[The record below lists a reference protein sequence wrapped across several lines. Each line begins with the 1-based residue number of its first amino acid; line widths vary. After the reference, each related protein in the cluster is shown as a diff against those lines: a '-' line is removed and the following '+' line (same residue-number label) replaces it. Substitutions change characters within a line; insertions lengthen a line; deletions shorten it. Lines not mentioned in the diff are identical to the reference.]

1 MAHSPS
7 VRRRV
12 ASMNELVERV
22 CIAVRRDLPPVQVS
36 TAQEWSRPLAVRVID
51 CVLSLNR
58 NYNYFVVPRLDRFT
72 ARYPDIESVRDLCSL
87 LDRAG
92 PPERFVADALDYRD
106 PNRAY
111 ILDAVAKYVLREVIR
126 SADAQ
131 SEPRVLAAW
140 AAAASPS
147 DHTQLHIHG
156 FALAGF
162 QYLRMLFG
170 ANTCKPDVHICNFV
184 EQVIGRRM
192 APAAVCS
199 LIEDVARA
207 EQLNARDLDIAI
219 WTHMSS
225 KGVVR
230 PKSQPAGSTWCANRS

>member
-1 MAHSPS
+1 MAHFPS

-12 ASMNELVERV
+12 AAMNELVERV
-22 CIAVRRDLPPVQVS
+22 RVAVRRDLPPVQVS
-36 TAQEWSRPLAVRVID
+36 TAQEWSRPLAIRVID

-72 ARYPDIESVRDLCSL
+72 ARYPDIVSVRDLCSL
-87 LDRAG
+87 LDSAG
-92 PPERFVADALDYRD
+92 PPERFVADALDYRHAD
-106 PNRAY
+106 RARV
-111 ILDAVAKYVLREVIR
+111 LDDVAKYVLREVIVD
-126 SADAQ
+126 ADAQ
-131 SEPRVLAAW
+131 SEKDVLREW

-147 DHTQLHIHG
+147 DHTKLNIRG

-170 ANTCKPDVHICNFV
+170 VGTSKPDIRICDFV
-184 EQVIGRRM
+184 EQAIGYRM
-192 APAAVCS
+192 APMAVCL

-219 WTHMSS
+219 WTHMNS
-225 KGVVR
+225 KGVFR
-230 PKSQPAGSTWCANRS
+230 PKRQSAANSSCAKRS

>member
-1 MAHSPS
+1 
-7 VRRRV
+7 
-12 ASMNELVERV
+12 MNELVARV
-22 CIAVRRDLPPVQVS
+22 SVAIRRDLPPVEVS

-58 NYNYFVVPRLDRFT
+58 NYNKFVVPRLDRFT
-72 ARYPDIESVRDLCSL
+72 ARYPDIVSVRDLCSL

-106 PNRAY
+106 PRRAC
-111 ILDAVAKYVLREVIR
+111 ILDAVAKYLLREVVG
-126 SADAQ
+126 SADAAA
-131 SEPRVLAAW
+131 ECGVLAVW
-140 AAAASPS
+140 AAAASPL
-147 DHTQLHIHG
+147 DHTKTHIHG

-184 EQVIGRRM
+184 ERAVGRRM

-219 WTHMSS
+219 WTYMSS
-225 KGVVR
+225 KGAV
-230 PKSQPAGSTWCANRS
+230 QPQRHSAANTYCATQS